1 MRIGVW
7 LAVGGICMFALGLPL
22 TPIQVHA
29 GSAGLSAPVA
39 AGVEVSAAKRK
50 KPSKASKDPGYQIAC
65 NRFGCQRVSRR
76 CTIVPERAWDGTPTG
91 QDALICP

>member
-1 MRIGVW
+1 MRLGLW
-7 LAVGGICMFALGLPL
+7 LATSGICMLAFGLPL
-22 TPIQVHA
+22 APVQA
-29 GSAGLSAPVA
+29 GSAGPSAPTA
-39 AGVEVSAAKRK
+39 AGVEVSAAKQK
-50 KPSKASKDPGYQIAC
+50 KKKQSNASSNPGYQIAC